1 MKVAIAS
8 TGDDTNST
16 LSPVF
21 SRCNFFVFFDT
32 QTQALEFFPN
42 PYKNSGHEAGE
53 QVLHLLASRYIDMA
67 IGMRFGQKVKQWFD
81 RRKIC
86 MVIFKN
92 PAMSVGDVLSLIKNN
107 PRYNLST
114 EA

>member
-1 MKVAIAS
+1 MKIAIAS
-8 TGDDTNST
+8 TGDDTNSM

-21 SRCNFFVFFDT
+21 SRCNIFVFFDT
-32 QTQALEFFPN
+32 QTQALEFYPN

-53 QVLHLLASRYIDMA
+53 QVLQLVASRNIDMV

-86 MVIFKN
+86 MVIFKD
-92 PAMSVGDVLSLIKNN
+92 PLMSVGDVLKLIKKN
-107 PRYNLST
+107 PHYNLSVET
-114 EA
+114 